1 MSVEKE
7 AGLGKS
13 IARALSPFPRAG
25 DKAEKAISAVGLVAP
40 IPGVG
45 LGSLYAKRGANFMRK
60 GPDVSM
66 PFKGVNTETGKAVS
80 TNATEIEQALTS
92 KKRLAVLKA
101 LAKKNAG
108 KLLGKSPSVA
118 AETGTALSAKKR
130 QAVLQAMQDK
140 DWSHWYRK

>member
-1 MSVEKE
+1 
-7 AGLGKS
+7 
-13 IARALSPFPRAG
+13 
-25 DKAEKAISAVGLVAP
+25 
-40 IPGVG
+40 
-45 LGSLYAKRGANFMRK
+45 MRK